1 MYIIYRHFFSLP
13 INMCLWWS
21 RLLPIVTVF
30 VYYYY
35 CLAFLAFWLEDVF
48 CSFDHRNVPCPQ
60 LTFLAKF
67 FLLHLLYRGVDER
80 ELSSWSGLSG
90 WSVTLDIN
98 PGPWKLGTAT
108 GSFNPGLHPGQPF
121 ISPGHTHTHSSSYC
135 FWHTLINVNINVC
148 KDFIPT
154 DSVLNL

>member
-1 MYIIYRHFFSLP
+1 MSIFNKHTCTLYTDTSLVGGGPLP

-48 CSFDHRNVPCPQ
+48 CSFDHRNVPWPQ

-67 FLLHLLYRGVDER
+67 FLLYLLYRGVDER

-121 ISPGHTHTHSSSYC
+121 ISPGHTHTH
-135 FWHTLINVNINVC
+135 T
-148 KDFIPT
+148 
-154 DSVLNL
+154 VLVIVSDTPS